1 VNDDLDAAAASVRE
15 AVAAAVMAEDW
26 WWREAQ
32 RHRDEGERWQ
42 RRVELAER
50 HQEFDLATEA
60 AQRARHHAALA
71 LAAEG
76 QYAQQQ
82 ARVRLLKLEMRAHPP
97 MTPSPVPPGVAAS
110 LEARF
115 TRLERETQI
124 DAQLAAIRAGTRMM
138 DGEAQQCP
146 TD

>member
-1 VNDDLDAAAASVRE
+1 MSDDLDAAARGRE

-26 WWREAQ
+26 WWREVQ
-32 RHRDEGERWQ
+32 RHREEGERWQ
-42 RRVELAER
+42 RRVELAEH
-50 HQEFDLATEA
+50 HQEFDLATAA
-60 AQRARHHAALA
+60 AQRSRHHAALA

-82 ARVRLLKLEMRAHPP
+82 ARVRVLKQELHDRAPAAP
-97 MTPSPVPPGVAAS
+97 APVASGAAIS

-115 TRLERETQI
+115 TRLEHESRI
-124 DAQLAAIRAGTRMM
+124 DAQLAAIRAGTRTM

>member
-1 VNDDLDAAAASVRE
+1 MNDDRDAATAKVRE
-15 AVAAAVMAEDW
+15 AVAAAVMTEDW
-26 WWREAQ
+26 WWREGQ

-82 ARVRLLKLEMRAHPP
+82 ARVRLLKLELRAHAPR
-97 MTPSPVPPGVAAS
+97 TLSPVSPGEVVS

-124 DAQLAAIRAGTRMM
+124 DAQLAAIRSGTRMM